1 MSIGVGAFEFCRN
14 LKTMKLPSSLKEISP
29 GAFEHSDKLQNFIY
43 PEGMEEKFN
52 KMMEGAKYDLPF

>member
-1 MSIGVGAFEFCRN
+1 MIMLVGLVTVYTNKR
-14 LKTMKLPSSLKEISP
+14 
-29 GAFEHSDKLQNFIY
+29 EHSDKLQTFIY

>member
-1 MSIGVGAFEFCRN
+1 
-14 LKTMKLPSSLKEISP
+14 MKLPSSLKEIGP

-43 PEGMEEKFN
+43 PEDMEEQFN